1 MMSKR
6 NHKKIVSFILMF
18 AMLFTNI
25 LGIDLAMAVDKS
37 SEVSYKIL
45 TEDIKPGGELQFELN
60 NLNLNGVTSI
70 QYSKLDNISLKTS
83 IRTIKFDKK
92 NNSTILKYTLPEDIK
107 EGDHTIGGG
116 YTYKQYILQSRP
128 MEKRKDELLDIVFT
142 VPYTTEDT
150 VAPKITLKGEEK
162 VIVTIGD
169 NYEDGGA
176 DAEDDRDK
184 NVNITVTYSKDGQ
197 PVKKIDT
204 NIAGTYIVHYN
215 AQDSAGNKAVE
226 VTRTVIVGEFD
237 FQSDLKSGDAPLT
250 VSFNALNNEKVSTYA
265 WDFNNDGIIDST
277 EANPKYV
284 FDKPGKYTVKLIV
297 NGEAS
302 ITKTDYIT
310 VNKNKERETEDGW
323 LQFQNNN
330 SNIYNT
336 GITSDKTP
344 ISSKDGLEE
353 LWKKKLGGG
362 IASTPLIVGDSI
374 YAITSGGRVYRLDK
388 QTGDIIWGPKV
399 SGGGYGLGSLAYGN
413 GKIFAPT
420 DRAIV
425 ALDAD
430 NGETLWEAEILSG
443 QSNTPIAFK
452 DGLIYTGSW
461 ASSNSAYVCLNENGE
476 LVWKYSGSGFYWAGA
491 AIIKDSIIF
500 GDESGNIISL
510 NRFSGK
516 EIQKIKVADG
526 AIRSS
531 INYNEENGKIY
542 FTTKDGKII
551 SMKINNDGSFDN
563 ENKVVGNLG
572 GQSTSTPVVYNGR
585 VYVGIGG
592 MSGGSG
598 FLVLNADNLERIYMA
613 NAGMV
618 QSSPIVSTAYATKEN
633 NNTVYIYFTS
643 NSPFGPVF
651 CLKDFEGNTKQ
662 SKVFEYIPSAPEFC
676 LAGVSAYDGVLY
688 FGNDSG
694 HIFAVKPKDI
704 EEKKDFTI
712 TRVGEEELKLGE
724 DAKVQINVQN
734 NKGKNQDCTLIVA
747 LYNKDTKEMINY
759 GYVTRTV
766 RAGETEDMVVGFSI
780 PKQGN
785 YEVKAMVWDEFD
797 TMNALSNY
805 IKLEVK

>member
-1 MMSKR
+1 MSKR

-18 AMLFTNI
+18 TMLITNM
-25 LGIDLAMAVDKS
+25 LGINLVMAIDES
-37 SEVSYKIL
+37 SKVSYKIL
-45 TEDIKPGGELQFELN
+45 TEDVKPGGELQFELN

-83 IRTIKFDKK
+83 IRTIEVDKK
-92 NNSTILKYTLPEDIK
+92 NNSAILKYSLPEDIK

-116 YTYKQYILQSRP
+116 YTYQEYYLQSRP
-128 MEKRKDELLDIVFT
+128 MEKPKDELLDIVFT

-169 NYEDGGA
+169 NYEDAGA
-176 DAEDDRDK
+176 DAKDDRDK
-184 NVNITVTYSKDGQ
+184 NVNVTVTYSKDGQ
-197 PVKKIDT
+197 PIEKIDT
-204 NIAGTYIVHYN
+204 NIAGIYIVHYN

-226 VTRTVIVGEFD
+226 VTRTVIVGEID
-237 FQSDLKSGDAPLT
+237 FKSDIKSGYAPLVVT
-250 VSFNALNNEKVSTYA
+250 FNVLNNEKASTYA
-265 WDFNNDGIIDST
+265 WDFNNDGVIDST

-310 VNKNKERETEDGW
+310 VNKDKEHETNDGW

-336 GITSDKTP
+336 GITNDKTP
-344 ISSKDGLEE
+344 ISNKDGLEE

-362 IASTPLIVGDSI
+362 VTSSPLIVGDSI
-374 YAITSGGRVYRLDK
+374 YAITSGGRVYKLDK

-399 SGGGYGLGSLAYGN
+399 SGGGFGLGSLAYGN
-413 GKIFAPT
+413 GKIFAPVNG
-420 DRAIV
+420 AIV
-425 ALDAD
+425 ALDAN
-430 NGETLWEAEILSG
+430 NGETLWKAKVLSG
-443 QSNTPIAFK
+443 QANTPIAFK
-452 DGLIYTGSW
+452 DGLVYTGSW
-461 ASSNSAYVCLNENGE
+461 GGSKGSYVCVDEKGE

-491 AIIKDSIIF
+491 AIVEDSIIF

-510 NRFSGK
+510 NRFSGE

-531 INYNEENGKIY
+531 INYNEESGKIY
-542 FTTKDGKII
+542 FTTKNGKII
-551 SMKINNDGSFDN
+551 SIKINNDGSFDDK
-563 ENKVVGNLG
+563 NKVVGSLG

-592 MSGGSG
+592 MEGGSG
-598 FLVLNADNLERIYMA
+598 FIVLNADNLEKIYLA
-613 NAGMV
+613 NAGAV
-618 QSSPIVSTAYATKEN
+618 QSSPVVSTAYATKEN

-643 NSPFGPVF
+643 NSPFGPVN

-662 SKVFEYIPSAPEFC
+662 LRVFEYYPSTQDFC

-694 HIFAVKPKDI
+694 YVFAVK
-704 EEKKDFTI
+704 
-712 TRVGEEELKLGE
+712 
-724 DAKVQINVQN
+724 
-734 NKGKNQDCTLIVA
+734 
-747 LYNKDTKEMINY
+747 
-759 GYVTRTV
+759 
-766 RAGETEDMVVGFSI
+766 
-780 PKQGN
+780 
-785 YEVKAMVWDEFD
+785 
-797 TMNALSNY
+797 
-805 IKLEVK
+805 